1 MRRIDTR
8 DKDRKTPKATD
19 GMRAHSVP
27 MLRLATACHPDMP
40 NAERHRI
47 LSAVAADTRDAH
59 WIRVLRGRAP
69 GGADPALAMRMLD
82 AYERPGPERAGA
94 GGATGARCLA
104 AGLVLLLVVWA
115 WVARVRASRSP

>member
-1 MRRIDTR
+1 M
-8 DKDRKTPKATD
+8 D

-47 LSAVAADTRDAH
+47 LTAVAADADDAH
-59 WIRVLRGRAP
+59 WIRVLRRRAP
-69 GGADPALAMRMLD
+69 GAADTALAMRMLD
-82 AYERPGPERAGA
+82 AYERPADASPRRPEWAGPGGGMGA
-94 GGATGARCLA
+94 WCLA
-104 AGLVLLLVVWA
+104 ALVLLIVWA